1 MICAQCSTAPHSFT
15 SEDVLELH
23 LHGGRTIISVVLAAL
38 ARIPG
43 CRPATPGEFTR
54 RTFEGGRLDLTQV
67 EGLLDLV
74 DTDTESQRRVAL
86 HVAGVGT
93 PMPTNVDVYS

>member
-1 MICAQCSTAPHSFT
+1 M
-15 SEDVLELH
+15 
-23 LHGGRTIISVVLAAL
+23 VLAVL
-38 ARIPG
+38 AHIPG

-74 DTDTESQRRVAL
+74 ETDTESQRCMAL